1 MTKKIRNVLRT
12 NSEKLADISVTS
24 KQQELD
30 SDPQSELYQL
40 AADVKN
46 NTLMLGS
53 RLLVIQEEELY
64 LDWGYFSFTEW
75 LKDFSRKS
83 AVKLTKLWDSKK
95 IVKMLLETETSFNEV
110 ENVSVKGLYQIS
122 RIQKSTQNN
131 QLTKRLIVKLK
142 NGEIAIPELKE
153 IATGGMIESDL
164 STIVRPL
171 EERSSDSIK
180 NANSNNSKAFFR
192 RFIRRI
198 LSFNPFSNVSYEKKS
213 RRSASSNVGRS

>member
-1 MTKKIRNVLRT
+1 
-12 NSEKLADISVTS
+12 
-24 KQQELD
+24 
-30 SDPQSELYQL
+30 
-40 AADVKN
+40 
-46 NTLMLGS
+46 
-53 RLLVIQEEELY
+53 
-64 LDWGYFSFTEW
+64 
-75 LKDFSRKS
+75 
-83 AVKLTKLWDSKK
+83 
-95 IVKMLLETETSFNEV
+95 MLLETETSFNEV

-180 NANSNNSKAFFR
+180 NANSKAFLR

-198 LSFNPFSNVSYEKKS
+198 LSFNPFSNVSHEKKS

>member
-1 MTKKIRNVLRT
+1 MTKKIRNVLHT
-12 NSEKLADISVTS
+12 NSEKLAEISVTS

-40 AADVKN
+40 VADVKN

-53 RLLVIQEEELY
+53 QLLAIQEEELY

-95 IVKMLLETETSFNEV
+95 IVKMLLETETPLQEV

-122 RIQKSTQNN
+122 RIQKSTRNN
-131 QLTKRLIVKLK
+131 QLTKRLIVQLK
-142 NGEIAIPELKE
+142 NDEITVSALKTIASESNKQTNLIAI
-153 IATGGMIESDL
+153 ESL
-164 STIVRPL
+164 L
-171 EERSSDSIK
+171 DSIK
-180 NANSNNSKAFFR
+180 NANSNSSKVLFR
-192 RFIRRI
+192 RFIRRMF
-198 LSFNPFSNVSYEKKS
+198 SFNPFSNVSHEKKS
-213 RRSASSNVGRS
+213 RRSASLNVGRS